1 VDAAEHDSIRVIAA
15 ANGYIDPDELAGF
28 EGCGVGPFCSDAADG
43 AGADDEGGGVG
54 VLAVA
59 VVDIARVGDDVGD
72 YDLDYDATR
81 AGLWGSDGLDCWWFF
96 CGGEDEG
103 SMGFGKLWRRHVV
116 EICCLRLE
124 LMIFGLDII
133 FASLEQSLNK
143 FEEHICTP
151 PKDHHFF
158 AMSDFSCFQM
168 QFR

>member
-1 VDAAEHDSIRVIAA
+1 MDAAEHDSVRVIAA
-15 ANGYIDPDELAGF
+15 ADCYVDPDELADF

-59 VVDIARVGDDVGD
+59 VVDIAHVRDDICD
-72 YDLDYDATR
+72 YDLDYDAAG
-81 AGLWGSDGLDCWWFF
+81 AGLRGGDGLDCWRFV

-103 SMGFGKLWRRHVV
+103 SMGFGKLWRRHV

-124 LMIFGLDII
+124 LIIFGLDII

-143 FEEHICTP
+143 I
-151 PKDHHFF
+151 
-158 AMSDFSCFQM
+158 
-168 QFR
+168 